1 MKQDYWEQILLEA
14 ARKDEAYQSL
24 LAECRTTEKE
34 YEQILQSLS
43 PENQEKL
50 DRYITLC
57 EELEHRMTIL
67 ACNIPRQ

>member
-24 LAECRTTEKE
+24 LAECRTAEKE
-34 YEQILQSLS
+34 YEQILQSLP